1 MCAILT
7 SNPNLT
13 PVAGNVEG
21 KRFVATSSYVF
32 VLPGHTD
39 NLYAVDIL
47 AEMMES
53 AMASSPLENDLG
65 ITAPASTLVSAGD
78 FNPPM
83 APARERFSWALY
95 DFANTVF
102 SMNIATLYFAAWLV
116 ADLGHSNTLYAIVNG
131 IASALVVVS
140 IPVFGAIS
148 DATQRRKPWV
158 VTFTLLACLSTV
170 LMAILGQTGLPLIGE
185 GIRAVGVSSVTNP
198 GLALIGV
205 LIAFTIANY
214 TYQGAQPFYN
224 AMMSELVPVDHRG
237 RLSGIGTAFG
247 YIGSITG
254 VILTFPFFTGS
265 MPLLGALPDGVTS
278 ALRTVV
284 PFTSHGGRVSTFVPT
299 AILFLLFSLPLFLF
313 CRDHNVFHGRKRVA
327 WREAFRD
334 VGRTLKEA
342 KQYPGTLR
350 FILTSF
356 LYQDAMGT
364 IIANMALYA
373 IFAMGFTRGSE
384 ATLFVIL
391 TVPAVIGSFAIGR
404 LVDVFGPKRTL
415 SWVLMAWI
423 VLLVAMI
430 AAPSRTAFWGVGAAI
445 GLIYGGVS
453 TAERP
458 LLLSLVP
465 DVEAGRFFSL
475 MVLSSRAAAVVGPF
489 VWALAVDGL
498 KPSFGTGIAYRAG
511 VATVAVGMA
520 LAVLMLRGV
529 PDRFTR
535 STAS

>member
-1 MCAILT
+1 MDTAISSLT
-7 SNPNLT
+7 SDSAEAQRIEMT
-13 PVAGNVEG
+13 
-21 KRFVATSSYVF
+21 
-32 VLPGHTD
+32 
-39 NLYAVDIL
+39 AV
-47 AEMMES
+47 
-53 AMASSPLENDLG
+53 
-65 ITAPASTLVSAGD
+65 GD

-83 APARERFSWALY
+83 AKFRERFSWALY

-116 ADLGHSNTLYAIVNG
+116 ADLGHTNTLYATVNG
-131 IASALVVVS
+131 IASAMVVVS

-158 VTFTLLACLSTV
+158 VGFTLIACVSTV
-170 LMAILGQTGLPLIGE
+170 LIAVLGQLGLPLVGE
-185 GIRAVGVSSVTNP
+185 GVSANAVSPRLSHGI
-198 GLALIGV
+198 ALFGV
-205 LIAFTIANY
+205 LAAFTIANY

-224 AMMSELVPVDHRG
+224 AMMAELTPVNHRG
-237 RLSGIGTAFG
+237 RLSGMGAALG
-247 YIGSITG
+247 YVGSITG

-265 MPLLGALPDGVTS
+265 MPIIGAIPGSVVHF
-278 ALRTVV
+278 LRTLI

-299 AILFLLFSLPLFLF
+299 ALLFLLFSLPLFIF
-313 CRDHNVFHGRKRVA
+313 CRDHNAVHDRQHVR
-327 WREAFRD
+327 WREAFSEVRN
-334 VGRTLKEA
+334 TLVEA
-342 KQYPGTLR
+342 KRYPGTLR

-373 IFAMGFTRGSE
+373 IFAMGFVKGSE

-391 TVPAVIGSFAIGR
+391 TVPAVIGAYGIGK
-404 LVDVFGPKRTL
+404 LVDRFGPKRTL
-415 SWVLMAWI
+415 TWVLAGWI
-423 VLLVAMI
+423 VLLVSMI
-430 AAPSRTAFWGVGAAI
+430 IAPSRSVFWFVGACI

-498 KPSFGTGIAYRAG
+498 TPVFGRGVAYRAG
-511 VATVAVGMA
+511 VLTVAVGMA
-520 LAVLMLRGV
+520 LALWALRRV
-529 PDRFTR
+529 PDNFAEAPRK
-535 STAS
+535 

>member
-1 MCAILT
+1 MDAVTMSSIDKTEETAGTILSVT
-7 SNPNLT
+7 
-13 PVAGNVEG
+13 
-21 KRFVATSSYVF
+21 AT
-32 VLPGHTD
+32 
-39 NLYAVDIL
+39 
-47 AEMMES
+47 
-53 AMASSPLENDLG
+53 
-65 ITAPASTLVSAGD
+65 GD
-78 FNPPM
+78 FNPPL
-83 APARERFSWALY
+83 APFRERISWALY

-158 VTFTLLACLSTV
+158 VGFTLIACISTIV
-170 LMAILGQTGLPLIGE
+170 MAIFGQTGLPLIGE
-185 GIRAVGVSSVTNP
+185 GVTGAGFRHLVPP
-198 GLALIGV
+198 GIALFGV
-205 LIAFTIANY
+205 LAAFTIANY
-214 TYQGAQPFYN
+214 AYQGAQPFYN
-224 AMMSELVPVDHRG
+224 AMMPELVPVDHRG
-237 RLSGIGTAFG
+237 RLSGMGAALG
-247 YIGSITG
+247 YVGSIIG
-254 VILTFPFFTGS
+254 VLLTFPFFTGE
-265 MPLLGALPDGVTS
+265 MPILGTIPDRVISFLRS
-278 ALRTVV
+278 AV
-284 PFTSHGGRVSTFVPT
+284 PFTMHGGRVSTFVPT
-299 AILFLLFSLPLFLF
+299 AFLFLLFSLPLFLF
-313 CRDHNVFHGRKRVA
+313 CRDHNVIHGKKRIA

-334 VGRTLKEA
+334 VRNTLEEA
-342 KQYPGTLR
+342 KKYPGTVR

-373 IFAMGFTRGSE
+373 IFAMGFVKGSE

-391 TVPAVIGSFAIGR
+391 TVPAVLGSYGIGR
-404 LVDVFGPKRTL
+404 LVDRFGPKRTL
-415 SWVLMAWI
+415 SWVIAGWI
-423 VLLVAMI
+423 LLLLSMI
-430 AAPSRTAFWGVGAAI
+430 VVPTRTAFWIVGACI

-498 KPSFGTGIAYRAG
+498 TPSMGIGFAYRAG
-511 VATVAVGMA
+511 VMTVAIGMA
-520 LAVLMLRGV
+520 LALWMLRGV
-529 PDRFTR
+529 PDNFTR
-535 STAS
+535 NVRSR

>member
-1 MCAILT
+1 MQAAT
-7 SNPNLT
+7 
-13 PVAGNVEG
+13 
-21 KRFVATSSYVF
+21 ATSITNGEAAAGFEVT
-32 VLPGHTD
+32 PGG
-39 NLYAVDIL
+39 
-47 AEMMES
+47 
-53 AMASSPLENDLG
+53 DL
-65 ITAPASTLVSAGD
+65 
-78 FNPPM
+78 NPPL
-83 APARERFSWALY
+83 APLRERVSWALY

-116 ADLGHSNTLYAIVNG
+116 ADLGHSNTLYAVVNG

-158 VTFTLLACLSTV
+158 VGFTLAACVSTV
-170 LMAILGQTGLPLIGE
+170 VMAVLGQVGLPLVGE
-185 GIRAVGVSSVTNP
+185 GIRAGTSSQLIAPGV
-198 GLALIGV
+198 ALFGV
-205 LIAFTIANY
+205 LAAFTIANY

-224 AMMSELVPVDHRG
+224 AMMPELVPVDHRG
-237 RLSGIGTAFG
+237 RLSGLGTALG
-247 YIGSITG
+247 YVGSITG
-254 VILTFPFFTGS
+254 VILTFPFFTGQ
-265 MPLLGALPDGVTS
+265 MPIIGAVPDKVVNF
-278 ALRTVV
+278 LRTVV
-284 PFTSHGGRVSTFVPT
+284 PFTTHGGRVSTFVPT
-299 AILFLLFSLPLFLF
+299 ALLFLLFSLPLFFF
-313 CRDHNVFHGRKRVA
+313 CRDHNVIHGKKHVA

-334 VGRTLKEA
+334 VRDTLSEA
-342 KQYPGTLR
+342 KKYPGTLR

-373 IFAMGFTRGSE
+373 IFAMGFVKGSE

-391 TVPAVIGSFAIGR
+391 TVPAVIGSYGIGR
-404 LVDVFGPKRTL
+404 LVDRFGPKRTL
-415 SWVLMAWI
+415 SWVLAGWI

-430 AAPSRTAFWGVGAAI
+430 VAPSRSVFWIVGALI

-489 VWALAVDGL
+489 IWALAVDGL
-498 KPSFGTGIAYRAG
+498 TPSRGVGFAYRAG
-511 VATVAVGMA
+511 VVTVAIGMA
-520 LAVLMLRGV
+520 LALWMLRGV
-529 PDRFTR
+529 PDNFSRATR
-535 STAS
+535 QK

>member
-1 MCAILT
+1 MQGAT
-7 SNPNLT
+7 
-13 PVAGNVEG
+13 
-21 KRFVATSSYVF
+21 ATSITNGEAAAGFEVT
-32 VLPGHTD
+32 PGG
-39 NLYAVDIL
+39 
-47 AEMMES
+47 
-53 AMASSPLENDLG
+53 DL
-65 ITAPASTLVSAGD
+65 
-78 FNPPM
+78 NPPL
-83 APARERFSWALY
+83 APLRERVSWALY

-148 DATQRRKPWV
+148 DATQKRKPWV
-158 VTFTLLACLSTV
+158 VGFTLAACVSTV
-170 LMAILGQTGLPLIGE
+170 VMAVLGQVGLPLVGE
-185 GIRAVGVSSVTNP
+185 GIRAGASSQLIPPGV
-198 GLALIGV
+198 ALFGV
-205 LIAFTIANY
+205 LAAFTIANY

-224 AMMSELVPVDHRG
+224 AMMPELVPVDHRG
-237 RLSGIGTAFG
+237 RLSGLGTALG
-247 YIGSITG
+247 YVGSITG
-254 VILTFPFFTGS
+254 VILTFPFFTGQ
-265 MPLLGALPDGVTS
+265 MPIVGAVPDKVVNF
-278 ALRTVV
+278 LRTVV
-284 PFTSHGGRVSTFVPT
+284 PFTTHGGRVSTFVPT
-299 AILFLLFSLPLFLF
+299 ALLFLLFSLPLFFF
-313 CRDHNVFHGRKRVA
+313 CRDHNVIHGKKHVA

-334 VGRTLKEA
+334 VRDTLSEA
-342 KQYPGTLR
+342 KKYPGTLR

-373 IFAMGFTRGSE
+373 IFAMGFVKGSE

-391 TVPAVIGSFAIGR
+391 TVPAVIGSYGIGR
-404 LVDVFGPKRTL
+404 LVDRFGPKRTL
-415 SWVLMAWI
+415 SWVLAGWI

-430 AAPSRTAFWGVGAAI
+430 VAPSRSVFWIVGALI

-489 VWALAVDGL
+489 IWALAVDGL
-498 KPSFGTGIAYRAG
+498 SPSRGVGFAYRAG
-511 VATVAVGMA
+511 VVTVAIGMA
-520 LAVLMLRGV
+520 LALWMLRGV
-529 PDRFTR
+529 PDNFSRAAR
-535 STAS
+535 QK